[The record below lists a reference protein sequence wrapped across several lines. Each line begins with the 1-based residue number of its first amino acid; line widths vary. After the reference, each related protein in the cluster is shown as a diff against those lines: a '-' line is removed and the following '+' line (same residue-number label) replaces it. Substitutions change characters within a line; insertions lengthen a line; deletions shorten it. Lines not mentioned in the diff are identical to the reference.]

1 MENTGTFQRKGAAWV
16 LFILLLVAFFF
27 AFQLIQAPS
36 PTPENAPA
44 EEFSAE
50 RAKGYLN
57 QLARAPHP
65 VGAAEHDSVRT
76 FIKQTL
82 EKLDYK
88 VEEQFLY
95 ESYSE
100 KGRFLKVAEVRNLI
114 VRVPGQDST
123 QAILVSAHYDSE
135 ENAPGANDNGTAVAA
150 MLETLR
156 AVKSFPKLK
165 NDLIFLFSDAEEI
178 GLLGAKAFMEK
189 HPLAAKV
196 KVNLNFEARGAD
208 GPSVLFETSEKNG
221 WLIHEYAK
229 TPDAFGTSLGYEIYK
244 LLPNNTDYSVFKQKE
259 IAGLNFAYIGKHTHY
274 HTPLDNLEHVN
285 LEGLQH
291 HGAHMLGMIKQLAQA
306 DLTLAASK
314 ENHVFLNVPVLG
326 LFHYPAKL
334 AFTGS
339 LALLFVFV
347 IIMAIGAGRKV
358 IKTSEVFMHLFTF
371 PILAAVTLAAC
382 YGLHFG
388 ITLSHPAYAW
398 LLQGDTYNSLI
409 YLMGFSAM
417 VLGLYAFLY
426 NTIAS
431 ATNYLAF
438 SAAGLLLWGVLGALV
453 AYYAPGA
460 SYLFAFP
467 MAGAIFIW
475 GYMALRSA
483 TKDFNPLDS
492 FFIALGAAP
501 AVLVVVPTFVL
512 VHQAMGFQWIWA
524 TSGLLILA
532 VGLMNVP
539 LRVFYSGFRWSHTFF
554 LLFLATL
561 FTMWGSLTS
570 MFDDT
575 QKRPDSL
582 LYAYDADQYEAYWG
596 SFDPRP
602 DKFTQQFLG
611 ENPEVSTAGLFTY
624 GKNRNMLVR
633 EDSVKKLPTPTI
645 LFDKYKLDGATF
657 QMAQIVSPRKA
668 ERLRIYLPKGNSIAK
683 LSLGKDIVYERKAE
697 TAELRVLDIYGV
709 DEKGI
714 TLTFQLKEGD
724 DLERISIIETKL
736 GLQEVLE
743 GLPINPRSDAQMPKP
758 FVPNELVMLK
768 KTYFTDKSK
777 NKTGD
782 DDFGLGDGLGSGF
795 DIGDDDFFNIGDEES
810 EADST
815 GTETEAPG
823 SIITPDEADEFF

>member
-1 MENTGTFQRKGAAWV
+1 MENTGNFQRKGAAWV

-27 AFQLIQAPS
+27 AFQLTQAPS
-36 PTPENAPA
+36 PSPENIPA

-50 RAKGYLN
+50 RAKKYLDKIAN
-57 QLARAPHP
+57 APHP
-65 VGAAEHDSVRT
+65 VGSAEHNSVRN
-76 FIKQTL
+76 FLKETL
-82 EKLDYK
+82 EKLDYA

-95 ESYSE
+95 KSNSSKEN
-100 KGRFLKVAEVRNLI
+100 FLSVAEVRNLI

-135 ENAPGANDNGTAVAA
+135 DNAPGANDNGTAVAA

-165 NDLIFLFSDAEEI
+165 NDLIFLFSDAEEV

-189 HPLAAKV
+189 HPLAENV
-196 KVNLNFEARGAD
+196 KVNLNFEARGAA
-208 GPSVLFETSEKNG
+208 GPSILFEVSEKNG

-229 TPDAFGTSLGYEIYK
+229 TPEAFGSSLGYEIYK
-244 LLPNNTDYSVFKQKE
+244 LLPNNTDYSVFKEKE
-259 IAGLNFAYIGKHTHY
+259 VAGLNFAYIGKHTHY
-274 HTPLDNLEHVN
+274 HTPLDNLENVN
-285 LEGLQH
+285 LGGLQH
-291 HGAHMLGMIKQLAQA
+291 HGAHMLGMVKQLAQA

-314 ENHVFLNVPVLG
+314 ENHVFFNVPVLG
-326 LFHYPAKL
+326 LFHYPTKL
-334 AFTGS
+334 ATP
-339 LALLFVFV
+339 LAGGLLLVFV
-347 IIMAIGAGRKV
+347 IIMAVGAGRKI

-371 PILAAVTLAAC
+371 PILAAVTVAAC
-382 YGLHFG
+382 YGLHLG
-388 ITLSHPAYAW
+388 IKLSHPAYAW
-398 LLQGDTYNSLI
+398 FLQGDTYNSLI

-426 NTIAS
+426 NMIAG

-438 SAAGLLLWGVLGALV
+438 SAAALLIWGTVGIATAV
-453 AYYAPGA
+453 YFPGA

-475 GYMALRSA
+475 AYLALRSA
-483 TKDFNPLDS
+483 SVSFNVLDS
-492 FFIALGAAP
+492 FFVAIGAAP
-501 AVLVVVPTFVL
+501 ALLVIIPTFVL
-512 VHQAMGFQWIWA
+512 VHTAMGFQWIWA
-524 TSGLLILA
+524 TSGLLVLG

-539 LRVFYSGFRWSHTFF
+539 LRVFYGGFRWAHTFF

-570 MFDDT
+570 MFDET

-624 GKNRNMLVR
+624 GKNRKMLVR
-633 EDSVKKLPTPTI
+633 EDSVTKLPVPTI
-645 LFDKYKLDGATF
+645 LFDKYKLNGATF
-657 QMAQIVSPRKA
+657 QMAQISSPRKA
-668 ERLRIYLPKGNSIAK
+668 ERLRVYLPKGNSIAK
-683 LSLGKDIVYERKAE
+683 LSIGKDIVYERKAE
-697 TAELRVLDIYGV
+697 TAELRVLDIFGV

-714 TLTFQLKEGD
+714 TLTFQLNEGD
-724 DLERISIIETKL
+724 DLERISIIETKF
-736 GLQEVLE
+736 GLQEVLS
-743 GLPINPRSDAQMPKP
+743 GLSVNPRSDAQMPKP

-777 NKTGD
+777 NKTSD
-782 DDFGLGDGLGSGF
+782 DDFGLGDDLGSGF
-795 DIGDDDFFNIGDEES
+795 DIGDDDFFNIGEEES
-810 EADST
+810 GADST
-815 GTETEAPG
+815 STDGE
-823 SIITPDEADEFF
+823 SIISSDEADEFF